1 MNSSSLNWIQL
12 VGYAASL
19 LVFSTFYMKTMIPLR
34 SVAIASNVAFLTYGY
49 FASLYPVFLLHLVLL
64 PLNVLRLRQMYG
76 LKERLRRSL
85 ERREMSLEWMLPFVK
100 RESFKAKEPLFHK
113 GDAANK
119 LYYLERGTVSLPE
132 VDRTVHAGDIVGEM
146 GVFSP
151 FKERTASASLHDGL
165 DVPRPR
171 RAHGA
176 RAVLSKSRLRPV
188 HGAHDHP
195 PFPGPADPGQCS
207 DCLKLARFAASSG
220 PDAESQ
226 ALLVSEGRGLEVKLD
241 GPSRRRP
248 WPSSRSRAR

>member
-1 MNSSSLNWIQL
+1 MNSSSLNWVQL

-49 FASLYPVFLLHLVLL
+49 FAHLYPVFLLHAVLL

-113 GDAANK
+113 GDAASK
-119 LYYLERGTVSLPE
+119 LYYLEEGTVSLPE
-132 VDRTVHAGDIVGEM
+132 VDRTVHGGEIIGEM

-151 FKERTASASLHDGL
+151 FKERTASAICTTDATFLVLDERTALELYYQNPDFGL
-165 DVPRPR
+165 FMVRTIIR
-171 RAHGA
+171 RFLDQQSQVSA
-176 RAVLSKSRLRPV
+176 RTA
-188 HGAHDHP
+188 
-195 PFPGPADPGQCS
+195 
-207 DCLKLARFAASSG
+207 
-220 PDAESQ
+220 
-226 ALLVSEGRGLEVKLD
+226 
-241 GPSRRRP
+241 
-248 WPSSRSRAR
+248 